1 MDVASLLNH
10 AVYRPAHAAFR
21 PSGESIGTMPR
32 RIGCPMRVQ
41 PRRICRSS
49 MPHFRKQLIVFSGF
63 LFPVFLSGCNAKPE
77 CDSFETRNAVLKTVS
92 DDHSNALAEYA
103 AKHSTAAKSGDAGA
117 EAEKSKRQP
126 LYQLGEK
133 IVTTSTSENKQ
144 TLKCSGAISVIVGDT
159 KASKEVN
166 FTVQQSSDG
175 RLTVSV
181 APFQF

>member
-1 MDVASLLNH
+1 
-10 AVYRPAHAAFR
+10 
-21 PSGESIGTMPR
+21 
-32 RIGCPMRVQ
+32 
-41 PRRICRSS
+41 

-117 EAEKSKRQP
+117 EAEKSKQQP

-133 IVTTSTSENKQ
+133 IVTTSTSENIGTGQ
-144 TLKCSGAISVIVGDT
+144 DCRGTDDLLRLAGWNVVVVGDT
-159 KASKEVN
+159 KFSL
-166 FTVQQSSDG
+166 QPSDLDELD
-175 RLTVSV
+175 RLMK
-181 APFQF
+181 AWAFPHPFYELRNHVFQPIFS